1 MRATIRDVAAR
12 ADVSTATV
20 SRAMRSEAGVDPATR
35 DRVLAAARAL
45 HYRPSGV
52 ARSLKLR
59 ATRTLGLIIT
69 DIENPYFP
77 QVVRAVEDAAREHG
91 YSVLLADGRRDQAR
105 EVESLEILA
114 ERRVDGLL
122 VASSA
127 LTAHHRRWLAESP
140 CPVVILN
147 GESPLPSLPAVL
159 SDNLAG
165 GRLQA
170 EHVLALGHRAVG
182 YLAAP
187 KAGYV
192 AVSERL
198 AGVRSAIA
206 AARLEP
212 DALRVTA
219 GDGRVDG
226 GVRAA
231 REALASRP
239 ETTALLC
246 YNDLT
251 AVGALRGLRALGLR
265 IPDDV
270 SVVGFDD
277 IDMAPYVDPPLTT
290 VRQATDVIGR
300 WAVERLVTAIET
312 GEPAPSGVE
321 RVPVR
326 VVVRASTALAAPAT
340 RAGSVAASGAAL
352 ARPRA

>member
-35 DRVLAAARAL
+35 DRVLAAARDL
-45 HYRPSGV
+45 RYRPSGV

-77 QVVRAVEDAAREHG
+77 QVVRAVEDAARERG
-91 YSVLLADGRRDQAR
+91 YSVLLADGRRDLSR
-105 EVESLEILA
+105 EVESLEILS
-114 ERRVDGLL
+114 ERRVDGIL

-147 GESPLPSLPAVL
+147 GESPLPDVPAVL
-159 SDNLAG
+159 SDNVAG

-170 EHVLALGHRAVG
+170 EHVLSLGHRHLC
-182 YLAAP
+182 YIAAP
-187 KAGYV
+187 EAGYV
-192 AVSERL
+192 AVRERL
-198 AGVRSAIA
+198 AGVRA
-206 AARLEP
+206 AVMAASLVP
-212 DALRVTA
+212 DALRVIE
-219 GDGRVDG
+219 GDGRAEG
-226 GVRAA
+226 GARAA
-231 REALASRP
+231 REALGLWPS
-239 ETTALLC
+239 TTALLC

-251 AVGALRGLRALGLR
+251 AVGALGGLRALGLW

-277 IDMAPYVDPPLTT
+277 IDMAPFVDPPLTT

-300 WAVERLVTAIET
+300 WAVDQLVKAIVS
-312 GEPAPSGVE
+312 GEPSVSVVE

-326 VVVRASTALAAPAT
+326 IVVRSSTA
-340 RAGSVAASGAAL
+340 AAL
-352 ARPRA
+352 ASAARPQA